1 MKKKNRKRAEQ
12 LKELGNKLFK
22 EHIRRYGELRGFRKS
37 VTSLLQNELDGG
49 KEREVNAFEIND
61 YRMPR

>member
-1 MKKKNRKRAEQ
+1 MHKKSKKISKK
-12 LKELGNKLFK
+12 LKKEGNKIYK
-22 EHIRRYGELRGFRKS
+22 NHIKRYGELRGFRVS
-37 VTSLLQNELDGG
+37 ITSLLQNELDGG